1 MKAINWGR
9 SKERAWLSFRSIPQV
24 PKKDRT
30 MLTTYDFTNKVTV
43 LTGDRPTGALHLGHY
58 VGSIKE
64 RLRLQESGAE
74 CFVMVADAQA
84 YTDNI
89 EATRKVTE
97 AIPHIV
103 ADYIG
108 CGIDPGRTTIFLQSA
123 VPELAE
129 LTMLYMN
136 FTSVSRLERNPTV
149 RDEIRQKGYERDI
162 PSGFLCYPIAQA
174 ADITGFKATHVPVGE
189 DQLPM
194 IELAQETA
202 RKVNR
207 LAEREILPEA
217 VAVLSKTGRLPGIDG
232 KAKASKSL
240 GNAIHLLDD
249 DDEIRRKV
257 MLMYTD
263 PDHLTVAQPGK
274 VEGNV
279 VFSYLDA
286 FHNDA
291 TEVAS
296 LKEHYQRG
304 GLGDVKLKRLLA
316 DTLVDLVRPI
326 RERREAAYANSDETL
341 KILRRGSESA
351 RERVAGVLSEIRKG
365 LGVFSL

>member
-1 MKAINWGR
+1 
-9 SKERAWLSFRSIPQV
+9 
-24 PKKDRT
+24 
-30 MLTTYDFTNKVTV
+30 MLGEYDFTKKVTV

-58 VGSIKE
+58 AGSIRE
-64 RLRLQESGAE
+64 RVRLQERGAE

-89 EATRKVTE
+89 DNARKVAE
-97 AIPHIV
+97 AIPQVV

-108 CGIDPGRTTIFLQSA
+108 CGIDPDRTTIFLQSA

-129 LTMLYMN
+129 LSMLYMN
-136 FTSVSRLERNPTV
+136 FTTVSRLERNPTV
-149 RDEIRQKGYERDI
+149 RDEIRQRGFERDI

-207 LAEREILPEA
+207 AAARDILPEPT
-217 VAVLSKTGRLPGIDG
+217 AVLSTTGRLPGIDG

-240 GNAIHLLDD
+240 GNAIHLLDAD
-249 DDEIRRKV
+249 AEIERKV
-257 MLMYTD
+257 MMMYTD
-263 PDHLTVAQPGK
+263 PDHLTVAMPGK

-286 FHNDA
+286 FHPEKD
-291 TEVAS
+291 EVAA
-296 LKEHYQRG
+296 LKEHYRRG

-316 DTLVDLVRPI
+316 GTLMDLVRPI
-326 RERREAAYANSDETL
+326 RERREAAILEPTL
-341 KILRRGSESA
+341 VENILKKGSAAA
-351 RERVAGVLSEIRKG
+351 RERVSAVIDEVRSG
-365 LGVFSL
+365 LGVFRLS

>member
-1 MKAINWGR
+1 
-9 SKERAWLSFRSIPQV
+9 
-24 PKKDRT
+24 
-30 MLTTYDFTNKVTV
+30 MLGEYDFTKKVTV

-58 VGSIKE
+58 VGSIRE
-64 RLRLQESGAE
+64 RIRLQELGAE

-89 EATRKVTE
+89 DNARKVAH
-97 AIPHIV
+97 AIPQVV

-108 CGIDPGRTTIFLQSA
+108 CGIDPDRTTIFLQSA

-129 LTMLYMN
+129 LSMLYMN
-136 FTSVSRLERNPTV
+136 FTTVSRLERNPTV
-149 RDEIRQKGYERDI
+149 RDEIRQRGFERDI

-207 LAEREILPEA
+207 AAARDILPEPA
-217 VAVLSKTGRLPGIDG
+217 AVLSTTGRLPGIDG

-240 GNAIHLLDD
+240 GNAIHLLDTD
-249 DDEIRRKV
+249 AEIERKV
-257 MLMYTD
+257 MMMYTD
-263 PDHLTVAQPGK
+263 PDHLTVAMPGK

-286 FHNDA
+286 FHPDKD
-291 TEVAS
+291 EVAA
-296 LKEHYQRG
+296 LKDHYKRG

-316 DTLVDLVRPI
+316 STLVNLVRPI
-326 RERREAAYANSDETL
+326 RERRETTISELPRIEN
-341 KILRRGSESA
+341 ILRKGSAAA
-351 RERVAGVLSEIRKG
+351 RERVSAVIDEVRSG
-365 LGVFSL
+365 LGVFRLS

>member
-1 MKAINWGR
+1 
-9 SKERAWLSFRSIPQV
+9 
-24 PKKDRT
+24 
-30 MLTTYDFTNKVTV
+30 MLGEYDFTKKIIV

-58 VGSIKE
+58 AGSIRE
-64 RLRLQESGAE
+64 RVRLQDTGAE

-89 EATRKVTE
+89 DSARKVGE
-97 AIPHIV
+97 AIPQIV

-108 CGIDPGRTTIFLQSA
+108 CGIDPDRTTIFLQSA

-129 LTMLYMN
+129 LSMLYMN
-136 FTSVSRLERNPTV
+136 FTTVSRLERNPTV
-149 RDEIRQKGYERDI
+149 RDEIRQRGFERDI

-207 LAEREILPEA
+207 AAARDILPEPA
-217 VAVLSKTGRLPGIDG
+217 AVLSTTGRLPGIDG

-240 GNAIHLLDD
+240 GNAIHLLDTD
-249 DDEIRRKV
+249 AEIERKV
-257 MLMYTD
+257 MMMYTD
-263 PDHLTVAQPGK
+263 PDHLTVAMPGK

-286 FHNDA
+286 FHPDKG
-291 TEVAS
+291 EVVA
-296 LKEHYQRG
+296 LKDHYKRG

-316 DTLVDLVRPI
+316 NTLVDLVRPI
-326 RERREAAYANSDETL
+326 WERREIAISEPARVENIL
-341 KILRRGSESA
+341 KKGSAVA
-351 RERVAGVLSEIRKG
+351 RERVSAVIDEVRSG
-365 LGVFSL
+365 LGVFRLS

>member
-1 MKAINWGR
+1 
-9 SKERAWLSFRSIPQV
+9 
-24 PKKDRT
+24 
-30 MLTTYDFTNKVTV
+30 MLGEYDFTKKVTV

-58 VGSIKE
+58 AGSIRE
-64 RLRLQESGAE
+64 RVRLQDTGAE

-89 EATRKVTE
+89 DDTRKVGE
-97 AIPHIV
+97 AIPQVV

-108 CGIDPGRTTIFLQSA
+108 CGIDPDRTTVFLQSA
-123 VPELAE
+123 IPELAE
-129 LTMLYMN
+129 LTLLYMN
-136 FTSVSRLERNPTV
+136 MTTVSRLERNPTISAEKKL
-149 RDEIRQKGYERDI
+149 RGYGEFERDF
-162 PSGFLCYPIAQA
+162 PSGFLCYPVAQA

-207 LAEREILPEA
+207 AAARDVLPEPL
-217 VAVLSKTGRLPGIDG
+217 AVLSTTGRLPGIDG

-240 GNAIHLLDD
+240 GNAIHLLDTD
-249 DDEIRRKV
+249 AEIERKV
-257 MLMYTD
+257 MLMFTD

-286 FHNDA
+286 FHADKE
-291 TEVAS
+291 EVS
-296 LKEHYQRG
+296 VLKDHYRRG

-316 DTLVDLVRPI
+316 NTLVDLVRPI
-326 RERREAAYANSDETL
+326 RERREEAISDSARIED
-341 KILRRGSESA
+341 ILRKGSAAA
-351 RERVAGVLSEIRKG
+351 RERVAAVIDEVRNG
-365 LGVFSL
+365 LGVFRLR

>member
-1 MKAINWGR
+1 
-9 SKERAWLSFRSIPQV
+9 
-24 PKKDRT
+24 
-30 MLTTYDFTNKVTV
+30 MLGEYDFTKKVTV

-58 VGSIKE
+58 VGSIRE
-64 RLRLQESGAE
+64 RVRLQELGAE

-89 EATRKVTE
+89 DNARKVAD
-97 AIPHIV
+97 AIPQVV

-108 CGIDPGRTTIFLQSA
+108 CGIDPDRTTIFLQSA

-129 LTMLYMN
+129 LSMLYMN
-136 FTSVSRLERNPTV
+136 FTTVSRLERNPTV
-149 RDEIRQKGYERDI
+149 RDEIRQRGFERDI

-207 LAEREILPEA
+207 AAARDILPEPA
-217 VAVLSKTGRLPGIDG
+217 AVLSTTGRLPGIDG

-240 GNAIHLLDD
+240 GNAIHLLDTD
-249 DDEIRRKV
+249 AEIERKV
-257 MLMYTD
+257 MMMYTD
-263 PDHLTVAQPGK
+263 PDHLTVAMPGK

-286 FHNDA
+286 FHPDKD
-291 TEVAS
+291 EVAA
-296 LKEHYQRG
+296 LKDHYKRG

-316 DTLVDLVRPI
+316 STLVDLVCPI
-326 RERREAAYANSDETL
+326 RERRETAICEPARIEN
-341 KILRRGSESA
+341 ILRKGSAAA
-351 RERVAGVLSEIRKG
+351 RERVSAVIDEVRNG
-365 LGVFSL
+365 LGVFRLR

>member
-1 MKAINWGR
+1 
-9 SKERAWLSFRSIPQV
+9 
-24 PKKDRT
+24 
-30 MLTTYDFTNKVTV
+30 MLGEYDFTKKVTV
-43 LTGDRPTGALHLGHY
+43 LTGDRPTGPLHLGHY
-58 VGSIKE
+58 AGSIRE
-64 RLRLQESGAE
+64 RVRLQEETPAE
-74 CFVMVADAQA
+74 CFVMVADTQA

-89 EATRKVTE
+89 ENAKKVAD

-108 CGIDPGRTTIFLQSA
+108 CGIDPERTTIFLQSQ

-129 LTMLYMN
+129 LSLLYMN
-136 FTSVSRLERNPTV
+136 FTTVSRLERNPTV
-149 RDEIRQKGYERDI
+149 REEIKQRGFERDI
-162 PSGFLCYPIAQA
+162 PSGFLCYPVAQA

-207 LAEREILPEA
+207 IAERDILPEPK
-217 VAVLSKTGRLPGIDG
+217 AVLSSTTRLPGIDG

-240 GNAIHLLDD
+240 GNAIHFIDD
-249 DDEIRRKV
+249 DAEIERKV
-257 MLMYTD
+257 MMMYTD
-263 PDHLTVAQPGK
+263 PDHLTVAHPGK

-286 FHNDA
+286 FHPDRE
-291 TEVAS
+291 EVAA

-304 GLGDVKLKRLLA
+304 GLGDVKLKRLLSR
-316 DTLVDLVRPI
+316 TLVELMTPI
-326 RERREAAYANSDETL
+326 RNRRMAAYSCGPQIESILRKGSEAARA
-341 KILRRGSESA
+341 
-351 RERVAGVLSEIRKG
+351 RVAAVLNEIRSG
-365 LGVFSL
+365 MGVYRLM

>member
-1 MKAINWGR
+1 
-9 SKERAWLSFRSIPQV
+9 
-24 PKKDRT
+24 
-30 MLTTYDFTNKVTV
+30 MLGEYDFTKKVTV

-58 VGSIKE
+58 AGSIRE
-64 RLRLQESGAE
+64 RVRLQDTGAE

-89 EATRKVTE
+89 EDTRKVAE
-97 AIPHIV
+97 AIPQVV

-108 CGIDPGRTTIFLQSA
+108 CGIDPERTTVFLQSA

-136 FTSVSRLERNPTV
+136 FTTVSRLERNPTV
-149 RDEIRQKGYERDI
+149 RDEIRQRGFERDI

-174 ADITGFKATHVPVGE
+174 ADITGFKATHIPVGE

-207 LAEREILPEA
+207 AASHDILPEP
-217 VAVLSKTGRLPGIDG
+217 VAVLSATGRLPGIDG
-232 KAKASKSL
+232 RAKASKSL
-240 GNAIHLLDD
+240 GNAIHLLDTD
-249 DDEIRRKV
+249 AEIERKV
-257 MLMYTD
+257 MLMFTD

-286 FHNDA
+286 FHADKE
-291 TEVAS
+291 EVAA
-296 LKEHYQRG
+296 LKDHYRRG

-316 DTLVDLVRPI
+316 NTLVDLVRPI
-326 RERREAAYANSDETL
+326 RERREEAISDSARIED
-341 KILRRGSESA
+341 ILRKGSSVA
-351 RERVAGVLSEIRKG
+351 RERVAAVIDEVRSG
-365 LGVFSL
+365 LGVFRLR